1 MKGKFQRDGF
11 RFRLR
16 EWRKSFELQRDG
28 FHSNSLSVLVRC
40 ESSVMRGW
48 LEARVR
54 PQSSKS
60 RVEVQVV
67 LLEVS
72 W

>member
-11 RFRLR
+11 HFRLR
-16 EWRKSFELQRDG
+16 QSFEFQRDG
-28 FHSNSLSVLVRC
+28 FHSNFLSVLVRC

-48 LEARVR
+48 LEARVG